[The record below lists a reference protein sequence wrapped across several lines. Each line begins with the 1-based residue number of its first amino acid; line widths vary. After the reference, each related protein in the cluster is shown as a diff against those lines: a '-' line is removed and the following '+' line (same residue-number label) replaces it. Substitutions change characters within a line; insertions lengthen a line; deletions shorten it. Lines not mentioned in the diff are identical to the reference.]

1 MQGTVAVFVGF
12 TFTSRSLHVH
22 FTSLLES
29 PKDRATDTSGALGQL
44 CPWGPRSQ
52 PRRGP
57 SRVRVRRPPT
67 CPARLRC
74 ASTYPHSHRGPSPA
88 AHSWTPPLSS
98 SPLWAAPARAARSAP
113 RGGYARQP
121 DDKSAWTLRQLEGP
135 GGHGPAAPQRLSL
148 HSRGARARGSA
159 PRHRV
164 PPADCLVGRRK
175 LHSQPRYELHLRRWW
190 GGNRGVRRVRGRSLG
205 EMARARRGMH
215 HRCRAGPRSRG
226 VGAWR

>member
-1 MQGTVAVFVGF
+1 MFVGF

-74 ASTYPHSHRGPSPA
+74 ASTYPHSHRGPSLA
-88 AHSWTPPLSS
+88 APSSPPLSREKSDDVVRSIRERWEHRASTHPIADRSPNSEPCRTATLTRSRATLTIPTTVHATMATPMATGTKRKSTTMGTNTTTCTKRAAARLTWRPIHPS
-98 SPLWAAPARAARSAP
+98 SPSSHRLIP
-113 RGGYARQP
+113 R
-121 DDKSAWTLRQLEGP
+121 
-135 GGHGPAAPQRLSL
+135 
-148 HSRGARARGSA
+148 
-159 PRHRV
+159 
-164 PPADCLVGRRK
+164 
-175 LHSQPRYELHLRRWW
+175 
-190 GGNRGVRRVRGRSLG
+190 
-205 EMARARRGMH
+205 
-215 HRCRAGPRSRG
+215 
-226 VGAWR
+226 